1 MLSFAQILNL
11 KKIMK
16 RKVLSVI
23 AIAAVVMTSC
33 KKAEPANRLGTAVIT
48 GKITADLDLSND
60 VNGAGAYS
68 WGFTPDTK
76 AGIQVYAVVNTKI
89 WDQTPDNNYAYEIKT
104 FSTTTAADG
113 TYSFS
118 IPATD
123 KPENITIKV
132 GEFTQDQVQYAA
144 DGNNGSVSK
153 RFYTNDR
160 TVTIFNGSIVV
171 DRIHMSEQSVGGN
184 TVDVFGTYAL
194 SGTLFYN
201 NNYTNDS
208 PTETFDAIPAGYKI
222 QYIYTTNIPGGATTL
237 IKYADVAA
245 NGTYTI
251 VLPTADLGT
260 TSSNVTINYPDIVS
274 TFTYDIGGGNTE
286 TIDYVWQIN
295 SNTISV
301 SNGNASII
309 DRTFN

>member
-1 MLSFAQILNL
+1 
-11 KKIMK
+11 MK

-89 WDQTPDNNYAYEIKT
+89 WDQTPDNSYAYEIKT

-132 GEFTQDQVQYAA
+132 GEFTQAQTQYAA
-144 DGNNGSVSK
+144 DGNHGSVNK
-153 RFYTNDR
+153 RFYTSDR
-160 TVTIFNGSIVV
+160 TISIFNGSIAV
-171 DRIHMSEQSVGGN
+171 DRIHMSEQTVGGN

-194 SGTLFYN
+194 SGKLFYN
-201 NNYTNDS
+201 NNTTNDS
-208 PTETFDAIPAGYKI
+208 PNTTYDPIPAGYKI
-222 QYIYTTNIPGGATTL
+222 QYVYTSNIPGGATTL
-237 IKYADVAA
+237 IKYANVAA
-245 NGTYTI
+245 DGTYTI
-251 VLPTADLGT
+251 ELPTADLGT
-260 TSSNVTINYPDIVS
+260 TASNVTVVFPDIVS
-274 TFTYDIGGGNTE
+274 VYTYDIGGGNTE
-286 TIDYVWQIN
+286 TINYVWQIN
-295 SNTISV
+295 NATLSV
-301 SNGNASII
+301 SNGQASIM